1 MYSIDNKKYK
11 HIVKPILR
19 NENFKKTYNIEHHGI
34 SRMEHSLKVSYYS
47 YLIAKKLKFD
57 YEAVARGGL
66 LHDFY
71 LDGDQRCSK
80 DKFLDVF
87 IHPKKALLTSK
98 KFFELSKL
106 EENII
111 VSHMFPFSIC
121 LAIPKYKESILVDCV
136 DKVIGA
142 YEMLREVK
150 CKTVYKFNYVL
161 ILIMLFIAN
170 N

>member
-1 MYSIDNKKYK
+1 MYSIDDKKYK

-87 IHPKKALLTSK
+87 INPKKALLTSK
-98 KFFELSKL
+98 KFFELSPIHLVLYL
-106 EENII
+106 E
-111 VSHMFPFSIC
+111 
-121 LAIPKYKESILVDCV
+121 ILVLPPKSIKMYSKLAFSLNSFC
-136 DKVIGA
+136 IS
-142 YEMLREVK
+142 
-150 CKTVYKFNYVL
+150 
-161 ILIMLFIAN
+161 
-170 N
+170 